1 MPPMTSGKCG
11 NVSGFA
17 ASDTRAGMCNGSD
30 RYAYRIVLIQSFR
43 LIPNSIKSVEH
54 LLIYDCIHL
63 TENFQSQ
70 LKRASRTSKFEVSF
84 HI

>member
-1 MPPMTSGKCG
+1 MPPMTSGECG

-43 LIPNSIKSVEH
+43 LIPNSIKIGGAFVDLSLH
-54 LLIYDCIHL
+54 TFD
-63 TENFQSQ
+63 
-70 LKRASRTSKFEVSF
+70 
-84 HI
+84 